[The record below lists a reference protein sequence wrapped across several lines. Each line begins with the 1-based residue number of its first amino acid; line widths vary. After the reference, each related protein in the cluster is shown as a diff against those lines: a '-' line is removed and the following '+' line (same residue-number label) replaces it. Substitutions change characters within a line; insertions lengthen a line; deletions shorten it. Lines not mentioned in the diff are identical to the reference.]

1 MYISIPHRFG
11 LEAIDQCQFQE
22 DLHPRFRKELVLE
35 PANFILQNSTS
46 TFDSEFYLQIKG
58 TAVATNFAPTY
69 ANLAMLYHDIK
80 VFYIICL
87 SYALARKHF
96 ENSRFGY
103 LDEFQI
109 LLKANLIKP
118 DHLLSIL
125 KQINSNITF
134 IKEKSETRST
144 FSNIMIKESGIYN
157 KSTGLQY
164 IFCIRNRSVI
174 KLD

>member
-1 MYISIPHRFG
+1 M
-11 LEAIDQCQFQE
+11 
-22 DLHPRFRKELVLE
+22 
-35 PANFILQNSTS
+35 
-46 TFDSEFYLQIKG
+46 
-58 TAVATNFAPTY
+58 ATIFVPTY
-69 ANLAMLYHDIK
+69 ANIAMLYHDIK
-80 VFYIICL
+80 VFCIICL

-103 LDEFQI
+103 LDDFQI
-109 LLKANLIKP
+109 LLKVNLIKP

-125 KQINSNITF
+125 KQINSNITL

-144 FSNIMIKESGIYN
+144 FSKIMIKESGIYN

-174 KLD
+174 KLGWLVYVVMGNIFRKYFGWLGGLGPSSRPFSICQLKAASQ